1 MKPLL
6 CVTVTALT
14 TRELRTRRD
23 EIADA
28 DLIELRLDS
37 VADPD
42 VAGALAGRRRPVV
55 VTCRPRWEGGAFD
68 GSEEERRRL
77 LTEALALGADY
88 VDLEWRAR
96 SDVLMSVTRGHRI
109 VLSMHDYQG
118 VPRDLADQVQ
128 AMRATG
134 ADVVKVAVR
143 PRCLHDCL
151 PLLDIG
157 RARNHQ
163 AGLVLIG
170 MSEYGL
176 VTRVLPARFGSMW
189 TYAGL
194 QSDVGQLTAS
204 SLLEEFRFRDVS
216 DATRVYGLVGQ
227 PVAHSVSPAMHNAAF
242 REARLDAVY
251 LPLPAADA
259 DDFITFARALGIDG
273 ASVTTPFKVPL
284 FERIGEASAAARRIG
299 AINTIRMTNGHWT
312 TDNTD
317 ASGFLQSLGDR
328 MPLAGIRAS
337 VLGAGGAARA
347 VAIAL
352 GASGAVVTVHARKP
366 NDAEQVAGLASGRAL
381 PWPPAPGAWDLL
393 VNCTPI
399 GMHPHVDETPIRADR
414 LTGRAV
420 YDLVYNPPTTRLLRE
435 AAAVGLETIGG
446 LEMLVEQA
454 RQQFHMWTGVWP
466 SAGVMREA
474 ALKRLSQFEV
484 APR

>member
-14 TRELRTRRD
+14 TRELRIRRD

-77 LTEALALGADY
+77 LTEALALGAEC
-88 VDLEWRAR
+88 VDVEWRAR
-96 SDVLMSVTRGHRI
+96 SDELMSLTRGQRI
-109 VLSMHDYQG
+109 VLSMHDYDG
-118 VPRDLADQVQ
+118 VPRDLADQVR
-128 AMRATG
+128 AMGATG

-143 PRCLHDCL
+143 PRCLRDCL
-151 PLLDIG
+151 SLLEIG
-157 RARNHQ
+157 RARSQH
-163 AGLVLIG
+163 ADLVLIG

-176 VTRVLPARFGSMW
+176 VTRVLPARFGSVW

-194 QSDVGQLTAS
+194 QSDVGQLTPS
-204 SLLEEFRFRDVS
+204 SLIEEFRFRDVS
-216 DATRVYGLVGQ
+216 DATKVYGLVGQ

-242 REARLDAVY
+242 RDARLDAVY
-251 LPLPAADA
+251 LPLPAVDP

-273 ASVTTPFKVPL
+273 VSVTTPFKVPL
-284 FERIGEASAAARRIG
+284 FKRIGDASAAARRIG
-299 AINTIRMTNGHWT
+299 AVNTIRMTNGHWT

-317 ASGFLQSLGDR
+317 ASGFLQSLNDR
-328 MPLAGIRAS
+328 FPLAGTRAS

-347 VAIAL
+347 IAIAL
-352 GASGAVVTVHARKP
+352 AAGGAVVSIHARNP
-366 NDAEQVAGLASGRAL
+366 NGAEEVAGFVSGRAL
-381 PWPPAPGAWDLL
+381 PWPPAPGTWDLL

-399 GMHPHVDETPIRADR
+399 GMHPHVEETPIGAER

-435 AAAVGLETIGG
+435 ATAAGLETFGG
-446 LEMLVEQA
+446 LEMLIEQA
-454 RQQFHMWTGVWP
+454 RQQFHLWTGVWP
-466 SAGVMREA
+466 SAAVMREA

-484 APR
+484 AQR